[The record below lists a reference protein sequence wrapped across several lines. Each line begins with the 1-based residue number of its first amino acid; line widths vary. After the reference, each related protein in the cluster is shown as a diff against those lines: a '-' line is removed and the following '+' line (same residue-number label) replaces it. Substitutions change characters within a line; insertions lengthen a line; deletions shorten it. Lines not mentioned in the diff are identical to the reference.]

1 MTEIIIIEDDD
12 NDYKSLLEGLENFG
26 RESGEQLNVKRYVSA
41 LQFLD
46 GYKSDA
52 DIIFMDIELPD
63 INGVQASEK
72 LREVD
77 ENVALVFITN
87 LAHLAIKGY
96 SVSATDFIVK
106 PVNSFKLNTLLK
118 KLIKKSKMFK
128 DDSIAITSAHSVER
142 VPLSEI
148 MYVEAVAHR
157 ITVHLTDREIVYSG
171 TLNAIEKLL
180 PPDRFV
186 RCYQSYIV
194 NLKFIAGYN
203 LNDIKLN
210 NGMVIPLSRS
220 RKKEVIQKLSELFF
234 KREK

>member
-12 NDYKSLLEGLENFG
+12 SDYKRLLECIENFG

-52 DIIFMDIELPD
+52 DIIFMDIGLPD

-72 LREVD
+72 LRVID
-77 ENVALVFITN
+77 ENVALVFVTN

-106 PVNSFKLNTLLK
+106 PINYFKLKTLLK
-118 KLIKKSKMFK
+118 KLIKKSKILK
-128 DDSIAITSAHSVER
+128 DDSISITSAHSVER

-157 ITVHLTDREIVYSG
+157 ITVHLPEREIVFSG
-171 TLNAIEKLL
+171 TLSAIEKLL

-194 NLKFIAGYN
+194 NLKFVTGYD
-203 LNDIKLN
+203 LNDVKLS
-210 NGMVIPLSRS
+210 NGIMIPLSRS
-220 RKKEVIQKLSELFF
+220 RKKEVTQKLSELFF